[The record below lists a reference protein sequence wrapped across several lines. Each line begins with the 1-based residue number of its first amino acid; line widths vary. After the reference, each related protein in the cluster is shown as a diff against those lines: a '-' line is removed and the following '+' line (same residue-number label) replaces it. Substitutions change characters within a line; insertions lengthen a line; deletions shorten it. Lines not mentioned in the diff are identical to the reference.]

1 MHSQPRTALVIEDE
15 VTLAQHLRGL
25 LESIDCVVATAHD
38 VYHAEDLTSIQSF
51 SVILLDLQL
60 QGVSAVDLCRRIRQR
75 DKNVPIIV
83 LTAFSDLDT
92 KMQVFENG
100 ADDFISKPFHG
111 RELLAKVNVFLRRS
125 QREQETPDEVR
136 VADLVIDH
144 RTKSVYRAG
153 VKIMLTPKEFQL
165 LGLLAENVDSIVSKN
180 EIAKRVWNVGF
191 DAGTNTVE
199 VYMSLLRQKIDRPF
213 PTKLL
218 HTRQGFG
225 YCLSEREP

>member
-1 MHSQPRTALVIEDE
+1 MRSALVIEDE

-25 LESIDCVVATAHD
+25 LEGIECTVQLAHD
-38 VYHAEDLTSIQSF
+38 VNQAENFVRSRRFD
-51 SVILLDLQL
+51 VILLDLQL
-60 QGVSAVDLCRRIRQR
+60 HGVSAVDLCRRIRVTDQ
-75 DKNVPIIV
+75 NVPVIV

-111 RELLAKVNVFLRRS
+111 QELLAKVNVFLRRS
-125 QREQETPDEVR
+125 QRLPDTPDEIR
-136 VADLVIDH
+136 IGDLVIDH
-144 RTKSVYRAG
+144 RTKSVQRNG
-153 VKIMLTPKEFQL
+153 IKISLTPKEFQL
-165 LGLLAENVDSIVSKN
+165 LSLLAEHAGAIVSKA

-191 DAGTNTVE
+191 DAGTNTIE

-213 PTKLL
+213 NTKLL

-225 YCLSEREP
+225 YSLSENEL

>member
-1 MHSQPRTALVIEDE
+1 MRTALVVEDE
-15 VTLAQHLRGL
+15 VTLAQHLQGL
-25 LESIDCVVATAHD
+25 LESIDCAVFTAHD
-38 VYHAEDLTSIQSF
+38 IHQAEDLTTSRSF
-51 SVILLDLQL
+51 NVILLDLQL
-60 QGVSAVDLCRRIRQR
+60 HGVSAVDLCRRIRSKDQ
-75 DKNVPIIV
+75 NVPIIV

-125 QREQETPDEVR
+125 QRGPETADEIR
-136 VADLVIDH
+136 VADLIVDQ
-144 RTKSVYRAG
+144 RTKSVYRG
-153 VKIMLTPKEFQL
+153 GTRIPLTPKEFQL
-165 LGLLAENVDSIVSKN
+165 LALLAENVGAIVSKA

-199 VYMSLLRQKIDRPF
+199 VYMSLLRQKIDKPF
-213 PTKLL
+213 DTKLL

-225 YCLSEREP
+225 YSLSEREP